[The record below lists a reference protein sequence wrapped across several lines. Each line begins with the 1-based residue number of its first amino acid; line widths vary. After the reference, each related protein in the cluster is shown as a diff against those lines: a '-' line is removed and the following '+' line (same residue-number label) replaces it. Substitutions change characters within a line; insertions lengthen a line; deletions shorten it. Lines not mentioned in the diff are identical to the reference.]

1 MYYFCSVI
9 AKYYT
14 KTPLI
19 MIEVN
24 NISFKYAGQK
34 DLVFDNF
41 SLRLEENNIYG
52 LLGKNGTGKSTLLY
66 LIAGLL
72 RPKSGSVSFDSVET
86 CKRQPE
92 TLSEIFIVPEEFD
105 LPSMSLEQY
114 LKINESFYPRF
125 SREVLEACLKDFEL
139 TMDIKLNAL
148 SMGQKKKV
156 FMSFALAANT
166 KLLLMDEPT
175 NGLDIPSKS
184 QFRKVVAQY
193 MSEERTLIISTHQVH
208 DVESLLDH
216 ILILSQQKLLLD
228 APVSEI
234 TEKYT
239 FEYRTPDE
247 MDDVLYAEPSL
258 QGNAVIAPR
267 KEGSAETQ
275 INLELLFNAVNENR
289 L

>member
-1 MYYFCSVI
+1 
-9 AKYYT
+9 
-14 KTPLI
+14 

-34 DLVFDNF
+34 NLVFDDF
-41 SLRLEENNIYG
+41 SLKLEENNIYG

-66 LIAGLL
+66 LISGLL
-72 RPKSGSVSFDSVET
+72 RTKKGSVRFDGIET
-86 CKRQPE
+86 NRRCPE
-92 TLSEIFIVPEEFD
+92 TLREIFIVPEEFD
-105 LPSMSLEQY
+105 LPAMSLEQY
-114 LKINESFYPRF
+114 VKINEPFYPRF

-139 TMDIKLNAL
+139 SMDVKLNAL

-193 MSEERTLIISTHQVH
+193 MTEERTLIISTHQVH

-228 APVSEI
+228 APVAEI
-234 TEKYT
+234 TDKYT
-239 FEYRTPDE
+239 FEYRTPDQME
-247 MDDVLYAEPSL
+247 DALYAEPSL

-267 KEGSAETQ
+267 KADSPETQ
-275 INLELLFNAVNENR
+275 INLELLFNAVNEGKI
-289 L
+289 